1 MGNYT
6 VSTAERLFLRESLLK
21 KYCTLVGYGYE
32 DFERNL
38 TGTLGHYEKISDVIS
53 DYIDDE
59 ANFAEYIGRL
69 TESPLKMRLK
79 KIAQGREEDK
89 KRFLRDLKT
98 YASAN
103 VLRKLLFYGADDASM
118 SFKEDFI
125 TACYYYLQTDRTDF
139 LRQEQ
144 AARQEEA
151 ARQEQNARRE
161 QNTPARKKAK
171 PGAGETISPIH
182 SEGPAGGGTLPAFG
196 KKRGFSLKFLKD
208 TDEVDEKRRPLDFPG
223 DFASLNRDNLEPD
236 NFTITS
242 KVQAEIKLVDG
253 QWYIEN
259 KSLLKT
265 TYIQVLTPIKLN
277 KGDII
282 IMGNTRFLF
291 EG

>member
-1 MGNYT
+1 MGNHT
-6 VSTAERLFLRESLLK
+6 ISMAERLFLRESLLK
-21 KYCTLVGYGYE
+21 KYCKLVGYGYE
-32 DFERNL
+32 DFERGL

-59 ANFAEYIGRL
+59 AHFSGYIDRL
-69 TESPLKMRLK
+69 NEGPLKMRLK

-103 VLRKLLFYGADDASM
+103 VLRKLLFYGAEDSSM

-125 TACYYYLQTDRTDF
+125 TACYYYLQTDRTEF

-144 AARQEEA
+144 AA
-151 ARQEQNARRE
+151 
-161 QNTPARKKAK
+161 TPHKKNK
-171 PGAGETISPIH
+171 PGASETISPLH
-182 SEGPAGGGTLPAFG
+182 NENAPAGGTLPAFG
-196 KKRGFSLKFLKD
+196 KKRGFSLKVLKD
-208 TDEVDEKRRPLDFPG
+208 TDEVDEKRRPLSFPG

-236 NFTITS
+236 NLTITS
-242 KVQAEIKLVDG
+242 KVQAEIKLIDG

-259 KSLLKT
+259 KSGLKT
-265 TYIQVLTPIKLN
+265 TYIQVLSPIKLN
-277 KGDII
+277 KGDVI

-291 EG
+291 ED

>member
-6 VSTAERLFLRESLLK
+6 ISIAERLFLRESLLK
-21 KYCTLVGYGYE
+21 KYCKLVGYGYE
-32 DFERNL
+32 DFERGL
-38 TGTLGHYEKISDVIS
+38 TGTLGHYEKISDVMS
-53 DYIDDE
+53 DYIDDSTH
-59 ANFAEYIGRL
+59 FSGYIDRIG
-69 TESPLKMRLK
+69 EGPLKTRLK

-89 KRFLRDLKT
+89 NRFLRDLKT

-103 VLRKLLFYGADDASM
+103 VLRKLLFYGADESSM

-125 TACYYYLQTDRTDF
+125 TACYYYLQTDRSEF
-139 LRQEQ
+139 LRQQ
-144 AARQEEA
+144 P
-151 ARQEQNARRE
+151 
-161 QNTPARKKAK
+161 PARPDKPAQPAHPSQSARKPK
-171 PGAGETISPIH
+171 PGAGETISPLH
-182 SEGPAGGGTLPAFG
+182 RDATPNGGTLPAFG
-196 KKRGFSLKFLKD
+196 KKHGFSLKFLKE
-208 TDEVDEKRRPLDFPG
+208 TDEVDEKRKPLNFPG

-259 KSLLKT
+259 KSVLKT
-265 TYIQVLTPIKLN
+265 TYIQVLSPIKLN